1 VVAIPP
7 YGSNVDA
14 KSRNDINTRV
24 TRLEFF
30 FFFANRQIGL

>member
-1 VVAIPP
+1 VVAIPL

-30 FFFANRQIGL
+30 FFANRQIGL